1 MANNPAVNR
10 YLKDKMMDRIDHAL
24 GRPIWPLRETYRNY
38 YATGASG
45 PLASEFM
52 SSPNWERLGQR
63 DDMAFFAV
71 TETGKQALTE
81 HLARLD
87 AGERHRAY
95 IVTFESYK
103 TIVPAKSRAHARY
116 SQWLTIRDVYSE
128 LTFGEFIKDSS
139 VRVAA

>member
-1 MANNPAVNR
+1 MRDNPVVNR
-10 YLKDKMMDRIDHAL
+10 YLKDKAMDRIDHAL
-24 GRPIWPLRETYRNY
+24 GRPTWPLRETYRNH
-38 YATGASG
+38 YATNASG
-45 PLASEFM
+45 PLAREFI
-52 SSPNWERLGQR
+52 SSPNWEPLGQR

-71 TETGKQALTE
+71 TETGRQVLTE

-87 AGERHRAY
+87 AGERDRAY
-95 IVTFESYK
+95 IVTFQSYR

-116 SQWLTIRDVYSE
+116 SQWLSIRDVYSE

>member
-1 MANNPAVNR
+1 MRDNPVVNR
-10 YLKDKMMDRIDHAL
+10 YLKDKAMDRIDHAL
-24 GRPIWPLRETYRNY
+24 GRPIWPLRETYRNH

-52 SSPNWERLGQR
+52 SSLSWKRIGQR

-71 TETGKQALTE
+71 TETGRQALTE

-95 IVTFESYK
+95 IVTYEGYE
-103 TIVPAKSRAHARY
+103 TVVPAKSRSHARY
-116 SQWLTIRDVYSE
+116 SHYLTVSDCFAE
-128 LTFGEFIKDSS
+128 LTFSDFIKASS